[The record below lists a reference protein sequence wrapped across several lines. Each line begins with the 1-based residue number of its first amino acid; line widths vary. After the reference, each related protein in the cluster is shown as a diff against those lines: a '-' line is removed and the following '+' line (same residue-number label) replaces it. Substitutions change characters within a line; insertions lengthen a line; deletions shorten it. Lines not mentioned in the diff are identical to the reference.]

1 MLVALGGGVGHIMGY
16 LEAYIMDYNGLFRGL
31 VLVVT
36 TKLMLLDYI
45 EKFSL
50 LNFVVNDS
58 KA

>member
-1 MLVALGGGVGHIMGY
+1 MLVALGGGRTYNGIFRG
-16 LEAYIMDYNGLFRGL
+16 LYNGLFRGL

-36 TKLMLLDYI
+36 TKLMLLDFI

-58 KA
+58 KS

>member
-1 MLVALGGGVGHIMGY
+1 MGY

-36 TKLMLLDYI
+36 TKLMLLDFI

-58 KA
+58 KS